1 MANRIVELIEN
12 LGESYKKVVWKFIV
26 KVNDIKVGVVYESDN
41 NDEGFTYY
49 KFIDGEFSYEELE
62 DDVLSDDDKFE
73 IEEVFYTDAL
83 IDK

>member
-1 MANRIVELIEN
+1 MVKLIEN

-49 KFIDGEFSYEELE
+49 KFIDGKFSYEELE
-62 DDVLSDDDKFE
+62 DVVLSDDDKFE

-83 IDK
+83 IDNK

>member
-1 MANRIVELIEN
+1 MVKLIEN

-41 NDEGFTYY
+41 NYEGFTYY
-49 KFIDGEFSYEELE
+49 KFIDGKFSYEELE

-83 IDK
+83 IDNK

>member
-1 MANRIVELIEN
+1 MVKLIEN

-49 KFIDGEFSYEELE
+49 KFIDGKFSYEELE

-83 IDK
+83 IDNK